1 MTTIAQIEKELV
13 EEFAAKSTLVC
24 PRIGDRV
31 AVKFEIAEGDKSRI
45 KTFEGLVIAIKN
57 GGNRVTFTVRKESL
71 GTGVERI
78 FPLHSPYLKDII
90 IKKHH
95 KVRRLA
101 VLPTQLE
108 WKEGTSQANF
118 QKVIHD
124 WM

>member
-13 EEFAAKSTLVC
+13 AEFNAKSKFEC

-90 IKKHH
+90 VKKHH
-95 KVRRLA
+95 KVRRAKLYYQRNLSGKKA
-101 VLPTQLE
+101 RLKQIFR
-108 WKEGTSQANF
+108 K
-118 QKVIHD
+118 
-124 WM
+124 

>member
-13 EEFAAKSTLVC
+13 TKLAEKNNNAC

-31 AVKFEIAEGDKSRI
+31 AVKFEIVEGEKSRV

-57 GGNRVTFTVRKESL
+57 GGNRTTFTVRKESL

-78 FPLHSPYLKDII
+78 FPLHSPFLKDII

-95 KVRRLA
+95 KVRRAKLYYQRDLSGKKA
-101 VLPTQLE
+101 RLKQVFR
-108 WKEGTSQANF
+108 K
-118 QKVIHD
+118 
-124 WM
+124 